1 MTDPAALVSEA
12 RRELA
17 RFPALLGA
25 VVAGLDADSWR
36 ARPLPAEW
44 APVEIVCHLRDEEA
58 EDFGARVRAIL
69 AGDDRFAPIDP
80 ERWAV
85 ERRYQDADPDAALTA
100 FRRLRTEN
108 LALLADARVE
118 SLARSVAPP
127 SGQPLSGLDL
137 AAAWVTHDRLHLHQ
151 LIGTLA
157 RLWADRWTQYRT
169 PYAGPIPY
177 GGVRP

>member
-1 MTDPAALVSEA
+1 MTDPTALVSEA

-25 VVAGLDADSWR
+25 VVAGLDTDNWR

-69 AGDDRFAPIDP
+69 AGDDRFVPIDP

-85 ERRYQDADPDAALTA
+85 ERGYRDADPGAALTA

-118 SLARSVAPP
+118 DLARSVPQP
-127 SGQPLSGLDL
+127 GGQPLSGLDL
-137 AAAWVTHDRLHLHQ
+137 AAAWVAHDRLHLHQ
-151 LIGTLA
+151 LVGTLA
-157 RLWADRWTQYRT
+157 RLWADRWTQYRA

-177 GGVRP
+177 GVRP